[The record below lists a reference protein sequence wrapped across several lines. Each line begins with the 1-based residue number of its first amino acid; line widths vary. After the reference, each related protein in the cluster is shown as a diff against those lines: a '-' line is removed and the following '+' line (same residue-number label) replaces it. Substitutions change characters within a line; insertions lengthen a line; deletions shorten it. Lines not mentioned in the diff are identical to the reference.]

1 MREKRLDIQGLR
13 ALAVGLVVIY
23 HLWPGRLSG
32 GYIGVD
38 IFFVI
43 SGFLITSHL
52 VREVDRTGTV
62 SLGKFWAR
70 RIRRLLPAAFT
81 VLAFSLV
88 AALIIIPKS
97 LVRQAVFEIGASAL
111 YLQNWVLAGN
121 SVDYLAADNKP
132 SIVQH
137 FWTLS
142 VEEQFYIFW
151 PVLIVVAIWVA
162 RKLGTNA
169 SSPRRAV
176 AIALVAVGIISF
188 VWSVYATATDPSS
201 AYFITPTRVW
211 EFALGGLIVFVRSWD
226 GAPLGERSRDRVRL
240 IGGWVGVGFI
250 LVAAAFYNEDTPFP
264 GYAALLPVVGA
275 ALLLYFGRSD
285 LAWSPGS
292 ISRFAPIQVL
302 GDISY
307 AVYLWHWPLI
317 VLYPYVFGADFA
329 LLGGLAILV
338 VSVVLGLLTK
348 KFVED
353 PARYPRERLNRTSV
367 AFAFMMVGVLVLTGA
382 SGATTLKIDAD
393 QRAIAL
399 RAAALE
405 EGGSCYGAAVMDE
418 SNDCEDPF
426 LVTST
431 VDPAFAA
438 DDTYW
443 DKGVRS
449 QDTCSRQP
457 VTEISPDARCQYGD
471 VESPERTI
479 ALVGDSHAEH
489 LIDSLATYGETS
501 DWRVIVF
508 SLSGCSGLETA
519 TDYDEAMTTKQAE
532 CVEWGAKTQAEISAR
547 DDVDVVLF
555 SNRASTKTV
564 SVEHTVGV
572 WDELRASGKTVLAMR
587 DVPGMP
593 SGEAAP
599 ECIETSDE
607 TNDPCAWTP
616 DNDSDFMMDAAGDES
631 SPTPIVDISDY
642 LCSDD
647 TCHAVIGGLI
657 VYFDDNHLSY
667 TFGQS
672 LAPYLG
678 AAIDEALR

>member
-81 VLAFSLV
+81 VLVFSLV
-88 AALIIIPKS
+88 AALIILPKS

-162 RKLGTNA
+162 RKLGRNA

-188 VWSVYATATDPSS
+188 LWSVYATATDPSS

-211 EFALGGLIVFVRSWD
+211 EFVIGGLLVFVRSWD
-226 GAPLGERSRDRVRL
+226 QVTLGERSRDRVRL
-240 IGGWVGVGFI
+240 IGGWMGVALI
-250 LVAAAFYNEDTPFP
+250 LVAAAFFNEDTPFP

-317 VLYPYVFGADFA
+317 VLYPYVFGSDFVV
-329 LLGGLAILV
+329 LGGLAILV

-348 KFVED
+348 KFIED

-367 AFAFMMVGVLVLTGA
+367 AFAFMMAGVLVLTGA

-393 QRAIAL
+393 QRAVAL
-399 RAAALE
+399 RAAALQ

-418 SNDCEDPF
+418 ANDCEDPF

-438 DDTYW
+438 DDRYW
-443 DKGVRS
+443 EKGIRS

-457 VTEISPDARCQYGD
+457 VTEVSPDARCQYGD
-471 VESPERTI
+471 VDSPAMTI

-489 LIDSLATYGETS
+489 LIDPLVTYAETHN
-501 DWRVIVF
+501 WRVVVF
-508 SLSGCSGLETA
+508 SLSGCTGLET
-519 TDYDEAMTTKQAE
+519 TDDFEQPLSSGQAE
-532 CVEWGAKTQAEISAR
+532 CVAWGAETQAEIMAR
-547 DDVDVVLF
+547 NDIDVVLY
-555 SNRASTKTV
+555 SNRPSGKVAS
-564 SVEHTVGV
+564 SEHAVDV
-572 WDELRASGKTVLAMR
+572 WDEVRASGKTVLAMR
-587 DVPGMP
+587 NVPELP
-593 SGEAAP
+593 SNETAP
-599 ECIETSDE
+599 ECIEASDDSY
-607 TNDPCAWTP
+607 DPCAWTP
-616 DNDSDFMMDAAGDES
+616 DDDSDFMLDAAGDSS
-631 SPTPIVDISDY
+631 SPTPVVDISDY
-642 LCSDD
+642 LCSEDR
-647 TCHAVIGGLI
+647 CHMVIGGLI

-667 TFGQS
+667 TFAQS
-672 LAPYLG
+672 LSPYLG
-678 AAIDEALR
+678 AAIEKALE